1 MTSPASPAS
10 AALRG
15 DRGGAAAPPLRIPRP
30 AGGTPGA
37 QPRRAPGASAGHAD
51 AVGDGPVLFV
61 TPYLVQASCELSEDY
76 FLTSQVLMNTGD
88 VVRPFARA
96 DGTVEALVVSGG
108 VLSHLSRSAT
118 ETSGWSYT
126 ALPGTDEAPMTG
138 IVDVAVNTGPDGTV
152 WALALRVLD
161 SLYYYTW
168 AVLGSSGA
176 WEYPGQLPIT
186 ADLDKLQSGLDPAG
200 NVYFYAFFTSSTSSA
215 HRNGSFALWQPHVSF
230 LGTFNASLAG
240 LDITDARLLWNPGYS
255 ASSQAGGIIILTSK
269 NVAEWHQQTSATEFQ
284 VSATYTLGSGV
295 AALLWASWSA
305 NPIYTQPSSV
315 LQHGDGT
322 VFYTDQQAYDVAL
335 TVFVSVGADQVAV
348 WFKDDLASFA
358 MLTGGTLNILAQYGD
373 PAVSPVQFTPP
384 IPVAGN
390 ILAVSGLPTDPD
402 QATLFVTYDDATLH
416 VLTKSP
422 VVDAA
427 TGVTADAWTNVPV
440 QQPSAALQELST
452 WRVQVSVQDA
462 NGTKV
467 SGAGVTITGDR
478 EIGVWQASG
487 STFIGPA
494 APVTLTTDA
503 RGNVT
508 FAVPAVEL
516 DTAVLTVQALDS
528 TGAPSGPPFT
538 VHPDTDVHQFLA
550 GNAPLAD
557 IGPLT
562 GAAMVAATNPGYNNS
577 PVFPVLAGLPAA
589 SQASGSAA
597 MASALNHM
605 MQAGLG
611 SQPGPND
618 PKSVQLDMTGAAP
631 TFQTSPDPAAFTM
644 LASSDW
650 WDKAKNDAESAY
662 HGLRHGVIKMEK
674 ATTQW
679 VQKESSDAFHWVVSL
694 AVTIGDDIADVMTI
708 AIDDIKS
715 AIHAVSSFFQALG
728 ADIEAGLN
736 WLKHNILAL
745 IKEAGQNAKVIEG
758 FLGQLPAKASAQL
771 TAYENLADGYFAAL
785 KTQAH
790 AAIQKLA
797 SQMETAAFGTS
808 APIPPPTTDT
818 GSNDAVIAA
827 GDIATFMSHVSHNW
841 LLDKIMS
848 WFEGDSDLAANPAV
862 SAVVKDLITALTDA
876 EDLVKDMTTLV
887 WDGCSVL
894 FANRDAYNVAT
905 FGQLFA
911 VFDSVIDDL
920 LSLADAIVD
929 LVLDLVKAIMDAL
942 AGALA
947 HEIELIP
954 LLGALLELCGI
965 DTSMSVGHLVSLIL
979 MYPATLYNDIKHKGT
994 PLFPPPAITATP
1006 SAAAAAG
1013 DDWFNGLNTAAAVAQ
1028 VLWGGADAYA
1038 DTYRPGGKEEPP
1050 NFLSWVDII
1059 APFVISILQWPG
1071 ATRTDGTTPPPF
1083 TTEIPYT
1090 APVDALTPIT
1100 WLLGLAPPTALLS
1113 AKIYASGRDIEPGD
1127 AAQIQDMVSA
1137 VVMSTA
1143 IAATGTGTGYNFDT
1157 DADQQLKAGTI
1168 LGNVSN
1174 IISSFSTEDLAE
1186 ATEGISVVIKLMIDL
1201 IGNIG
1206 AGVCI
1211 GSYSE
1216 NGP

>member
-1 MTSPASPAS
+1 MTSPASAAS
-10 AALRG
+10 RDNG
-15 DRGGAAAPPLRIPRP
+15 GGAAAPPLRIPRP
-30 AGGTPGA
+30 AGGPLGA
-37 QPRRAPGASAGHAD
+37 QPRRAPEASAGPAD
-51 AVGDGPVLFV
+51 AVGGSPVPFA

-118 ETSGWSYT
+118 ETSGWAYT

-176 WEYPGQLPIT
+176 WEYPGQLPI
-186 ADLDKLQSGLDPAG
+186 AAGLNKLQSGLDPAG
-200 NVYFYAFFTSSTSSA
+200 NVYFYAFFTTSASSA
-215 HRNGSFALWQPHVSF
+215 HRNGSFGLWQPHVNF
-230 LGTFNASLAG
+230 LGSFNTSLAG
-240 LDITDARLLWNPGYS
+240 LDIADARLLWNPGYS
-255 ASSQAGGIIILTSK
+255 ASSQAGGVLTLTSK
-269 NVAEWHQQTSATEFQ
+269 NAAEWHQQTSGTEFEVHVTTTQ
-284 VSATYTLGSGV
+284 SPV
-295 AALLWASWSA
+295 AALLWVSWSA
-305 NPIYTQPSSV
+305 NPDSTEPSCV
-315 LQHGDGT
+315 VQRGDGT
-322 VFYTDQQAYDVAL
+322 VYYTDEQSYEVAL
-335 TVFVSVGADQVAV
+335 AVFASVGADQVAV
-348 WFKDDLASFA
+348 WFKDDLVSFA
-358 MLTGGTLNILAQYGD
+358 MLTGGTLNIMAQYGN
-373 PAVSPVQFTPP
+373 PAVPPVQFTPP
-384 IPVAGN
+384 IPIAGN
-390 ILAVSGLPTDPD
+390 ILAVSGLPSDPD
-402 QATLFVTYDDATLH
+402 QATLFVTYEDASLS
-416 VLTKSP
+416 VLTKST

-440 QQPSAALQELST
+440 QQPSAALQQLST

-467 SGAGVTITGDR
+467 PGTGVTVTGDR

-494 APVTLTTDA
+494 APVTLTTDV

-516 DTAVLTVQALDS
+516 DTAILTVQALDS
-528 TGAPSGPPFT
+528 AGAPSGPPFT
-538 VHPDTDVHQFLA
+538 VNPDTDVHQFLA

-562 GAAMVAATNPGYNNS
+562 GNAMIAATNPGNT
-577 PVFPVLAGLPAA
+577 PVFPVLAGLPAT

-597 MASALNHM
+597 MAAAINHM

-611 SQPGPND
+611 AQPGPSD
-618 PKSVQLDMTGAAP
+618 PKSVQLDMTGTAP

-674 ATTQW
+674 STTQW
-679 VQKESSDAFHWVVSL
+679 VQKESSDAYHWVVSL
-694 AVTIGDDIADVMTI
+694 AITIGDDIADVMTI

-745 IKEAGQNAKVIEG
+745 IKEAEQNAKVIEG
-758 FLGQLPAKASAQL
+758 FLGQLPAKANAQL
-771 TAYENLADGYFAAL
+771 TAYENLVDGYFTGL

-797 SQMETAAFGTS
+797 DETETLAFGTS
-808 APIPPPTTDT
+808 APIPPPSTNT
-818 GSNDAVIAA
+818 GSNNAVAAA
-827 GDIATFMSHVSHNW
+827 GDIATFMRHVSHNW

-848 WFEGDSDLAANPAV
+848 WFEGDNNLAADPAV
-862 SAVVKDLITALTDA
+862 SAVVKDFLAIATDVA
-876 EDLVKDMTTLV
+876 DLAKDMAKLV
-887 WDGCSVL
+887 WLGCRDL

-905 FGQLFA
+905 FGQLFT
-911 VFDSVIDDL
+911 VFNSVIDDL

-929 LVLDLVKAIMDAL
+929 LILDLVKAIMDAL
-942 AGALA
+942 AGTLA

-954 LLGALLELCGI
+954 LLGALLKLCGI

-979 MYPATLYNDIKHKGT
+979 MYPATLYNDITRKGA
-994 PLFPPPAITATP
+994 PLFP
-1006 SAAAAAG
+1006 
-1013 DDWFNGLNTAAAVAQ
+1013 AAAVSGISASGAPSA
-1028 VLWGGADAYA
+1028 GGADDNWSGGLPVAAAVTQFLWGWA
-1038 DTYRPGGKEEPP
+1038 DLGADMFESADKTAPR
-1050 NFLSWVDII
+1050 NFVSWVDII
-1059 APFVISILQWPG
+1059 SPFVISILQWPG
-1071 ATRTDGTTPPPF
+1071 APRPDGTTPPPF
-1083 TTEIPYT
+1083 STPFPDT
-1090 APVDALTPIT
+1090 AQIDALIPIT
-1100 WLLGLAPPTALLS
+1100 WLLGLVPPVAQLAAKNFASDPATKPAESQEWGQYGVPTAVMFS
-1113 AKIYASGRDIEPGD
+1113 AIG
-1127 AAQIQDMVSA
+1127 
-1137 VVMSTA
+1137 
-1143 IAATGTGTGYNFDT
+1143 ATITGSVYNFDIS
-1157 DADQQLKAGTI
+1157 AANPVKAGTI

-1174 IISSFSTEDLAE
+1174 VIAPFSTQELAD
-1186 ATEGISVVIKLMIDL
+1186 ATAGASLAIKLMIDV

-1206 AGVCI
+1206 AAVCMA
-1211 GSYSE
+1211 
-1216 NGP
+1216 